1 MLFKIH
7 RILGVSLIFFILLLS
22 FTGLALQHPDYF
34 ETRKKFIGPSM
45 VKFFYD
51 IKPCEIYGFEFEEQW
66 ILTCNNKVF
75 INDIKILSNFNEI
88 HSVQKVGDDY
98 KIGID
103 KFVLTISDEGEITKS
118 FNKITGEK
126 TSPVFSKVD
135 NTYSKLIEYDELAK
149 VISYERIIVDMHTGR
164 IFGVAGI
171 SLIDIISIGIILLSI
186 TGFITWLKRKLT
198 H

>member
-1 MLFKIH
+1 M
-7 RILGVSLIFFILLLS
+7 
-22 FTGLALQHPDYF
+22 
-34 ETRKKFIGPSM
+34 
-45 VKFFYD
+45 
-51 IKPCEIYGFEFEEQW
+51 
-66 ILTCNNKVF
+66 
-75 INDIKILSNFNEI
+75 
-88 HSVQKVGDDY
+88 QKVGDDY

-164 IFGVAGI
+164 IFGVAGV

>member
-22 FTGLALQHPDYF
+22 ITGLALQHPDYF
-34 ETRKKFIGPSM
+34 ETRKKFLGPSM

-126 TSPVFSKVD
+126 TSPVF
-135 NTYSKLIEYDELAK
+135 
-149 VISYERIIVDMHTGR
+149 ISYERIIVDMHTGR

-186 TGFITWLKRKLT
+186 TGFITWLKRKLI

>member
-34 ETRKKFIGPSM
+34 ETRKKFVGPSM

-75 INDIKILSNFNEI
+75 INDIKILS
-88 HSVQKVGDDY
+88 
-98 KIGID
+98 
-103 KFVLTISDEGEITKS
+103 L
-118 FNKITGEK
+118 
-126 TSPVFSKVD
+126 
-135 NTYSKLIEYDELAK
+135 
-149 VISYERIIVDMHTGR
+149 
-164 IFGVAGI
+164 
-171 SLIDIISIGIILLSI
+171 SLIHI
-186 TGFITWLKRKLT
+186 
-198 H
+198 